1 MPVIVGITF
10 GLLVVIAAGVRLL
23 ASKVAAIA
31 APTTVPMATFT
42 LASPAPAESQPR
54 ATLTARPPGTPT
66 TSLLPS
72 EMRTAE
78 AHLEQGDGAAALEL
92 LVPQLDRLTSAD
104 DLARLN
110 ADLAQAELLLGHFQ
124 RSAGYYEAAFAL
136 DPSPEMLL
144 ELASAYDLGGDL
156 HSALARY
163 LRLAAWDGA
172 DETLRQI
179 ARDRARYIV
188 LVLGTP
194 TPGP

>member
-1 MPVIVGITF
+1 
-10 GLLVVIAAGVRLL
+10 
-23 ASKVAAIA
+23 
-31 APTTVPMATFT
+31 
-42 LASPAPAESQPR
+42 
-54 ATLTARPPGTPT
+54 
-66 TSLLPS
+66 
-72 EMRTAE
+72 MRTAE
-78 AHLEQGDGAAALEL
+78 AHLGQGDGAAALEL
-92 LVPQLDRLTSAD
+92 LVPQLDRITSAD

-110 ADLAQAELLLGHFQ
+110 ADLAQAELLLGHFK

-179 ARDRARYIV
+179 ARDLLLGAKQLDTDRAGDREDQR
-188 LVLGTP
+188 
-194 TPGP
+194 GPDRRHAQQ